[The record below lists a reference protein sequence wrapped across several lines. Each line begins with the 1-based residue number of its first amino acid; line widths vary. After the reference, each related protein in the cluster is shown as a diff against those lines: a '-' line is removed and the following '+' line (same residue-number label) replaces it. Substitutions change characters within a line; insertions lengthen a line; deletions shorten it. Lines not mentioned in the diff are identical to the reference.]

1 MEGFLNLKWLGWQRV
16 LFTRL
21 IAIGPT
27 LIMTMTSDMNHL
39 TEMNDYL
46 NVLMSL
52 QLPFALLPALTFSSS
67 RYVMGDFANGITN
80 KIIASLL
87 SVVVIG
93 INIYFVIDLVIEK
106 FAANIWAYI
115 LVAIFGVYYV
125 TFIAYLVKILIIFRY
140 IFQIQKRDLTN

>member
-1 MEGFLNLKWLGWQRV
+1 
-16 LFTRL
+16 
-21 IAIGPT
+21 
-27 LIMTMTSDMNHL
+27 MTSDMNHL

-52 QLPFALLPALTFSSS
+52 QIPFALLPALTFSSS

-87 SVVVIG
+87 AVVVIG

-106 FAANIWAYI
+106 FAGNLLAYI
-115 LVAIFGVYYV
+115 LFAIYGVYYV
-125 TFIAYLVKILIIFRY
+125 TFIAYLVKILILFRY
-140 IFQIQKRDLTN
+140 IFQIQKRYLTD